1 MELRV
6 RQSPRLTRVIRVEG
20 RRRGQLGFT
29 LPELLV
35 ALAILA
41 IISGSLAS
49 AFEIGLRLLGPTG
62 AQATLTGNHDL
73 LSFEQQI
80 GADVARADCL
90 AAPGLTSVPTGGCA
104 SFLSS
109 VQNCAQSQDKL
120 CLAWYVPGSQC
131 HAVTYLQRSDGTIVR
146 SDNINSSS
154 ARIATGGLTII
165 PSWSPA
171 RTSSNSYSW
180 TKWVTITVIQ
190 TGIARAPAA
199 KVPVQTTF
207 QLVPLAADPLSLAL
221 PAGTSRC

>member
-6 RQSPRLTRVIRVEG
+6 RQSPRLTRARRVEG
-20 RRRGQLGFT
+20 RRRGQLGLT

-73 LSFEQQI
+73 LSFEQQM

-90 AAPGLTSVPTGGCA
+90 AAPGQPSIPTGGCA

-109 VQNCAQSQDKL
+109 VQNCTPSQDLL
-120 CLAWYVPGSQC
+120 CLAWYVSGSSC
-131 HAVTYLQRSDGTIVR
+131 HAVTYLRRADGAIVR
-146 SDNINSSS
+146 NDNVNSTS
-154 ARIATGGLTII
+154 ARIATGGLTIAA
-165 PSWSPA
+165 SWTATP
-171 RTSSNSYSW
+171 TSTNSYSW
-180 TKWVTITVIQ
+180 TKQVTILVTQ
-190 TGIARAPAA
+190 KATSGAPAA
-199 KVPVQTTF
+199 KTPVTTTF
-207 QLVPLAADPLSLAL
+207 HLVPLAADPRSLAL
-221 PAGTSRC
+221 PAGTSPC